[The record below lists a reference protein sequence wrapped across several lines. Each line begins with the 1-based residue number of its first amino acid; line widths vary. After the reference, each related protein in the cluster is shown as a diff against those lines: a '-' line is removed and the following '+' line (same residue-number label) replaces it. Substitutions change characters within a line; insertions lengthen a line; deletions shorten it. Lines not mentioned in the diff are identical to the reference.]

1 MTCEKTV
8 EQLQRDEIVRQTL
21 ERAARRIEEINGN
34 ETYQKAF
41 KVAAQAVRSLKELV
55 NPE

>member
-41 KVAAQAVRSLKELV
+41 KVAAQAVRALKELV
-55 NPE
+55 NS